1 MTFRQAL
8 DIVPDANNNTI
19 HDWSTYTTFRH
30 KEVAGIWNKFADKTD
45 IVTIDANDQA
55 GVIAA
60 GDELGLIK
68 LFRFPSEKRGAH
80 FRKYVGHSSRI
91 GMINRRKKSL
101 IHFFCFVQL
110 MFVFC
115 MIIAV

>member
-1 MTFRQAL
+1 LEVIGDTDKNDIHNWATF
-8 DIVPDANNNTI
+8 
-19 HDWSTYTTFRH
+19 TTFKR
-30 KEVAGIWNKFADKTD
+30 KEVKGIWNKFAEKTD
-45 IVTIDANDQA
+45 IVSIDANEHA

-91 GMINRRKKSL
+91 GTSKLKKEKIKIPL
-101 IHFFCFVQL
+101 VFFS
-110 MFVFC
+110 
-115 MIIAV
+115 